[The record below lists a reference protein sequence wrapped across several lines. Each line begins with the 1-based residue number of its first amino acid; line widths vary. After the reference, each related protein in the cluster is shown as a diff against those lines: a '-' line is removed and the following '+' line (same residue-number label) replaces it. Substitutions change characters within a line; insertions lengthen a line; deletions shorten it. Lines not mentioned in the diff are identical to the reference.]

1 MHLFLTDLLTDSQM
15 TRTMTNFSK
24 PLLCV
29 TLIGGD
35 RSESDDRPSQLFV
48 SITHKHIDKALQY
61 YKTLY
66 SL

>member
-1 MHLFLTDLLTDSQM
+1 MHLFLTDLFTDSQM
-15 TRTMTNFSK
+15 IRTTHFSK

-35 RSESDDRPSQLFV
+35 WSDDRPSQLLFV